1 MITWSPWPRGEGHL
15 RQKKHKAQKLR
26 NPDDLEKNAIDW
38 MEFHPFHIL
47 SNFFVVCLCVICCIM
62 KLWMSKGCCYLSSLE
77 DDGEKRA
84 LPSNSVRD
92 WDSAKLFF
100 LRMSESR
107 SQLIWRNQIYLRIE
121 GKPEYISKKYTPSYI
136 VYKYITLQKNI

>member
-100 LRMSESR
+100 LR
-107 SQLIWRNQIYLRIE
+107 
-121 GKPEYISKKYTPSYI
+121 T
-136 VYKYITLQKNI
+136 